1 MAKQIINV
9 GAVIND
15 GTGDALRNG
24 AQKINDNFTEIYN
37 ALGGSSGGPLEIVS
51 KITAGN
57 GIVVSSGFGEVLIS
71 ASTASSTTAGVV
83 KIGTGLNIVDG
94 TVSAPIYSLPQ
105 AASNILG
112 GIRVGDGLSIS
123 QNGTLSAL
131 PGAYTLP
138 TASSQTLG
146 GVRVGSGLAIASGV
160 LSATAYTLPTA
171 SEAVLG
177 GVRIGARLSIS
188 GGVLSA
194 DIQTVGTTS
203 ELSSGEFT
211 VDLDASGRLTLPSG
225 GVTIR
230 DGVTE
235 LPPNVDTAIYTTI
248 DQPIRAVKLFVFA
261 EKLTNGYESQSCEII
276 GTISADENLIFT
288 SIYGITYTGGAPIV
302 TFDSDYV
309 LANTNYEITA
319 RPVSAVDTL
328 SVRVHITEMYSTAGD

>member
-57 GIVVSSGFGEVLIS
+57 GIVVSSGFGEVLVS

-138 TASSQTLG
+138 TATAQTLG
-146 GVRVGSGLAIASGV
+146 GVRVGSGLTIASGV

-171 SEAVLG
+171 SEQILG
-177 GVRIGARLSIS
+177 GVRIGARLSIV
-188 GGVLSA
+188 GGLLSA
-194 DIQTVGTTS
+194 DVQTVGATS

-211 VDLDASGRLTLPSG
+211 VELDATGRLSLPSS

-230 DGVTE
+230 DGFTTI
-235 LPPNVDTAIYTTI
+235 LPNVDTTIYTTI

-276 GTISADENLIFT
+276 ATINDDAKLIFT
-288 SIYGITYTGGAPIV
+288 SIYGLTYTGELPIV

-309 LANTNYEITA
+309 LANINYKITA
-319 RPVSAVDTL
+319 RPVSTVDTL
-328 SVRVHITEMYSTAGD
+328 YVRVHITEMYSTSLV